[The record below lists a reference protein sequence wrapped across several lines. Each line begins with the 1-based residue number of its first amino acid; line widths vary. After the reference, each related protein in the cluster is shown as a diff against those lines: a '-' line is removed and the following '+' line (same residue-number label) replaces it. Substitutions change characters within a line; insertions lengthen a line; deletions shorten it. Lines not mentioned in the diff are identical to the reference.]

1 MEKIVERFLNYISID
16 TKSDEKA
23 GENRKPSTDGQKELA
38 KILKKELED
47 LGLSVEIN
55 DESFVFATL
64 KSNTDRKFPTVG
76 FISHMDTSP
85 EMDGTIKDPQIIK
98 YEGGDI
104 KLNDT
109 SSIKVSEFPSLEK
122 MIGKTLIT
130 TRGESLLGADDK
142 AGIAEIMNAIEYLVD
157 HPEIEHGDI
166 KVAFTPDEEIGT
178 GCDSF
183 DVEGF
188 AADFAYTIDGGALGE
203 LEYESFNASQ
213 AEITI
218 KGKSVHPGSAKNT
231 MINSIR
237 VAKEL
242 DDLLGEVRRPEH
254 TEGYEGFYHMVGI
267 NGSIEDTK
275 LTYIIR
281 NHDRDEFESM
291 KAYLNDCVSFLN
303 KKYEKDLIKI
313 NMYDQ
318 YYNMGEVLRE
328 KMEIVDYAKSAMEN
342 LDIEPIIEPI
352 RGGTD
357 GSKLSFMGLP
367 CPNIFTG
374 GHNFHGIYEYIAVE
388 DMLMA
393 SKVIVEIVKTISEKN

>member
-1 MEKIVERFLNYISID
+1 
-16 TKSDEKA
+16 
-23 GENRKPSTDGQKELA
+23 
-38 KILKKELED
+38 
-47 LGLSVEIN
+47 
-55 DESFVFATL
+55 
-64 KSNTDRKFPTVG
+64 
-76 FISHMDTSP
+76 
-85 EMDGTIKDPQIIK
+85 
-98 YEGGDI
+98 
-104 KLNDT
+104 
-109 SSIKVSEFPSLEK
+109 